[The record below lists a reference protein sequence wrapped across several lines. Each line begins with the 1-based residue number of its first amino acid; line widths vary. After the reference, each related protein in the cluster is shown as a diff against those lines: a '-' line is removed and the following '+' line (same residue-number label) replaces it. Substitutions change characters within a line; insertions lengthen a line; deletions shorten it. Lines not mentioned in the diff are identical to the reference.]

1 VRVTF
6 KSIPGV
12 SDVQVSLSKGE
23 ADVTFAPGNTVRYEQ
38 LLLAIEKNG
47 FAVKGADLVAD
58 GTIAG
63 SGSDLEFQ
71 ISGSGDR
78 LRLAPESSAAASIVQ
93 FSGKNVEVSGSVP
106 EVAKGKNVD
115 VIHYTTVT
123 PK

>member
-1 VRVTF
+1 M
-6 KSIPGV
+6 
-12 SDVQVSLSKGE
+12 QVSLSKGE

-38 LLLAIEKNG
+38 LLRAIEKNG

-63 SGSDLEFQ
+63 SGSDLELQ
-71 ISGSGDR
+71 VSGSGDR
-78 LRLAPESSAAASIVQ
+78 LHLLPGSSPTASIAQ
-93 FSGKNVEVSGSVP
+93 FAGKNVEVSGSVP

-115 VIHYTTVT
+115 VFHYTTVT

>member
-1 VRVTF
+1 MRVTF

-12 SDVQVSLSKGE
+12 TDVEVSLSKGE

-38 LLLAIEKNG
+38 LLSAVEKNG

-58 GTIAG
+58 GTVAG
-63 SGSDLEFQ
+63 SASSPEFQ

-78 LRLAPESSAAASIVQ
+78 LRLEPGPSASASVAQ
-93 FSGKNVEVSGSVP
+93 LAGKSVEVSGSVP
-106 EVAKGKNVD
+106 EVGKGKNVD
-115 VIHYTTVT
+115 VIRYTHVT